1 MTYDKGFKNM
11 TKNILKFL
19 IALSISFSAL
29 HATAV
34 DYQELHTK
42 EQADFN
48 TKMKVEIKNALPQAS
63 KKVQS
68 LYRAIGY
75 QPVWVDKDFFT
86 QYAELLI
93 SEIREDLKQ
102 HNDNQLLE
110 KYEKLLKEDR
120 EMCAS
125 ASLKDKVKIEFDM
138 MQLYADHID
147 ALLTA
152 KKSKHTP
159 LSLLQF
165 ALKEK
170 SLIMAL
176 DTICDARIRYRT
188 ALGDANLSTGDK
200 GIKLSMESIESLTKG
215 DDDTR
220 IKAFYKLINFQP
232 VWMNQKGFSQYT
244 KTLFSQIESDITLDK
259 NSSTYTMYKKLK
271 ASATPKDKKKIIA
284 LEFELAKL
292 YQSYM
297 SHALYGEID
306 WDAFQ
311 NILKHKRNA
320 DWVVHKVL
328 VSPESLLIDALSHH
342 SLAYAFEQAT
352 PDFPLY
358 ARILDGLK
366 KYKAIVAL
374 GGWEHLPD
382 FKDLKP
388 GMRSDIVPL
397 IRERLRKEGD
407 YIPCDDVNE
416 TEHYDSCLLKAVKK
430 FQTRHGLTPEG
441 YIGKLTRQALDES
454 AASKVARITLN
465 LNRMK
470 WIKRSPD
477 RYHIWVNIPGYAMYV
492 FDKDELIESMKVIV
506 GRKGHHTPVFYNR
519 VRTIVLNPYWRIPA
533 SIIRHEI
540 IPKLKRNPGYTNK
553 KHIEI
558 HTGYSEHS
566 PRVNPYK
573 VNWHKYGKRLPP
585 YKFMQSPGKHNAL
598 GKVKYL
604 FPNKY
609 AVYMHDTNEPYLFV
623 KDVRAL
629 SHGCIRLHK
638 PFELLETFSKI
649 DPKIDFKKAQKIL
662 EKNKKTPIRL
672 THSVPIDII
681 YLTTWVDY
689 DGTVEFRDDIYGY
702 DKIQLKKKIK
712 R

>member
-1 MTYDKGFKNM
+1 MR
-11 TKNILKFL
+11 KNIFKLLFV
-19 IALSISFSAL
+19 LSIGFSLAY
-29 HATAV
+29 ATAT
-34 DYQELHTK
+34 DYQKLHTQ
-42 EQADFN
+42 EQAAFN
-48 TKMKVEIKNALPQAS
+48 AKMKVKLKNSIGKAS
-63 KKVQS
+63 KKVQK
-68 LYRAIGY
+68 LYKAIDY

-102 HNDNQLLE
+102 REDNALLE
-110 KYEKLLKEDR
+110 KYESLLAKDK

-125 ASLKDKVKIEFDM
+125 ASLDTKVDIEFDM

-147 ALLTA
+147 ALLEAKESKYTA
-152 KKSKHTP
+152 

-170 SLIMAL
+170 SLVAAL
-176 DTICDARIRYRT
+176 DNICEARINYRT
-188 ALGDANLSTGDK
+188 ALGDANLTSIDD
-200 GIKLSMESIESLTKG
+200 GIKLTMESMDSLTKG

-232 VWMNQKGFSQYT
+232 VWMNKTGFSKYT
-244 KTLFSQIESDITLDK
+244 KELFIQIEKDVTLDK
-259 NSSTYTMYKKLK
+259 NSTIYQSYQTLK
-271 ASATPKDKKKIIA
+271 TTSIPDDKKEIVT
-284 LEFELAKL
+284 LEFALAKL
-292 YQSYM
+292 YQNYM
-297 SHALYGEID
+297 AHALYGEID
-306 WDAFQ
+306 WQAFQ

-328 VSPESLLIDALSHH
+328 VSPESLLIDGLSHG
-342 SLAYAFEQAT
+342 SLAYAFDEAK
-352 PDFPLY
+352 PKFPLY
-358 ARILDGLK
+358 NRLLKGLQ
-366 KYKAIVAL
+366 KYEDIVAS
-374 GGWEHLPD
+374 GGWEHLPE
-382 FKDLKP
+382 FQDLKP
-388 GMRSDIVPL
+388 DMTNAVIPL
-397 IRERLRKEGD
+397 IRERLKKEGD
-407 YIPCDDVNE
+407 YLSCSDSNE
-416 TEHYDSCLLKAVKK
+416 TERYDDCLLTAVKS
-430 FQTRHGLTPEG
+430 FQRRHGLTDEG
-441 YIGKLTRQALDES
+441 FIGKLTRKALDES
-454 AASKVARITLN
+454 AASKVARIKLN

-470 WIKRSPD
+470 WVKRSDD
-477 RYHIWVNIPGYAMYV
+477 RYHIWVNIPGYEMYM
-492 FDKDELIESMKVIV
+492 FDNDTLIENMKVIV

-533 SIIRHEI
+533 SIIRHEL
-540 IPKLKRNPGYTNK
+540 IPKLKKNAGYTNK

-573 VNWHKYGKRLPP
+573 VNWHKYGRRLPP

-609 AVYMHDTNEPYLFV
+609 SVYMHDTNEPYLFV

-649 DPKIDFKKAQKIL
+649 DSKINFEKAQKIL

-672 THSVPIDII
+672 SRSIPIDII
-681 YLTTWVDY
+681 YLTTWVDF

-702 DKIQLKKKIK
+702 DKIQLEHNIK